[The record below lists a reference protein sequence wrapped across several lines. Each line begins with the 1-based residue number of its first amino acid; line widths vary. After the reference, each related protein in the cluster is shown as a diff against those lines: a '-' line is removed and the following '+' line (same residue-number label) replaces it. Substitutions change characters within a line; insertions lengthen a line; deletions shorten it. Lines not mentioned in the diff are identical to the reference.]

1 MSGVTIRSPISQE
14 ARADL
19 AMHSNLVA
27 SLLSARGIQTQEEA
41 ARFIAPDYERDAH
54 DPYLLKDMD
63 RAVARIVAATEAKEH
78 IVIYSDYDMD
88 GIPGAVALGDFFK
101 KIGYKNYT
109 HYIPHRN
116 REGFGLNIP
125 AIEQLSAQG
134 ANVII
139 TIDHGIGAVKETE
152 RAQELGIDVIITDHH
167 LPHDPPAGGL
177 PPAYAVI
184 DHKRTDCI
192 YPEKILCG
200 AGMAFKLVQALVRSG
215 YWDIPAGWEKWLL
228 DMVGMATIADM
239 VPLTGENR
247 MLAYYGLV
255 VLRKSRR
262 PGLRALL
269 AQAKVDQRMLTEDD
283 VGFSIAPRINAASR
297 MGVPMDAFK
306 LLATD
311 DETEAQ
317 TLALHLNKIND
328 ERKGHVAAI
337 AKEIKKR
344 IALLGDAREVIVMG
358 NPAWKP
364 SLLGLVASSVV
375 EEYKRPVFLWG
386 REEGTTIKGSCRS
399 DGSASVVAIMT
410 KAHEAFI
417 EYGGHVAAGGFSVK
431 DEMIHTL
438 EQILIEGYNAI
449 PRGTG
454 IEERVIDTQL
464 SLGDVTFAT
473 YRDIA
478 ALAPFGQGNPKPVF
492 LFEHVTVEEV
502 RMFGKGSEHLELA
515 LRDAHGDTSVA
526 IGFFMNPEQFET
538 KVETGSAID
547 LIATIEQSNFRG
559 RRSIRLR
566 IVDVV

>member
-1 MSGVTIRSPISQE
+1 
-14 ARADL
+14 
-19 AMHSNLVA
+19 
-27 SLLSARGIQTQEEA
+27 
-41 ARFIAPDYERDAH
+41 
-54 DPYLLKDMD
+54 
-63 RAVARIVAATEAKEH
+63 
-78 IVIYSDYDMD
+78 
-88 GIPGAVALGDFFK
+88 
-101 KIGYKNYT
+101 
-109 HYIPHRN
+109 
-116 REGFGLNIP
+116 
-125 AIEQLSAQG
+125 
-134 ANVII
+134 
-139 TIDHGIGAVKETE
+139 
-152 RAQELGIDVIITDHH
+152 
-167 LPHDPPAGGL
+167 
-177 PPAYAVI
+177 
-184 DHKRTDCI
+184 
-192 YPEKILCG
+192 
-200 AGMAFKLVQALVRSG
+200 
-215 YWDIPAGWEKWLL
+215 
-228 DMVGMATIADM
+228 MVGMATIADM

-526 IGFFMNPEQFET
+526 IGFFMNPEQFGTKIET
-538 KVETGSAID
+538 ESVLD

>member
-19 AMHSNLVA
+19 IVHSDLVA

-41 ARFIAPDYERDAH
+41 ARFIAPDYERDSH

-63 RAVARIVAATEAKEH
+63 RAVARIIAAIEAQEH

-125 AIEQLSAQG
+125 AIEQLSKQG
-134 ANVII
+134 ANMII
-139 TIDHGIGAVKETE
+139 TVDHGIGAVKETE
-152 RAQELGIDVIITDHH
+152 RAQELGIDVIVTDHH
-167 LPHDPPAGGL
+167 LPHETL

-184 DHKRTDCI
+184 DHKRTDCT

-200 AGMAFKLVQALVRSG
+200 AGVAFKLVQALVRSG
-215 YWDIPAGWEKWLL
+215 HWDIPAGWEKWLL

-255 VLRKSRR
+255 VLRKSKR

-269 AQAKVDQRMLTEDD
+269 AQAKVDQRNVTEDD

-311 DETEAQ
+311 DEAEAQ

-328 ERKGHVAAI
+328 ERKGHVAVI

-344 IALLGDAREVIVMG
+344 IGLLGDVRDVIVMG
-358 NPAWKP
+358 NPQWKP

-399 DGSASVVAIMT
+399 DGSSSVVAIM
-410 KAHEAFI
+410 AHASDSFI

-438 EQILIEGYNAI
+438 EHVLIEGYERA
-449 PRGTG
+449 PRDVGGTG
-454 IEERVIDTQL
+454 RAVDMQL
-464 SLGDVTFAT
+464 SLGDVTHAT
-473 YRDIA
+473 WNMIS
-478 ALAPFGQGNPKPVF
+478 ALAPFGEGNPKPLF
-492 LFEHVTVEEV
+492 LFEHLTVEEV
-502 RMFGKGSEHLELA
+502 RMFGKGSEHLELT
-515 LRDAHGDTSVA
+515 LRDGHGDTAVA

-538 KVETGSAID
+538 KVETGSVID
-547 LIATIEQSNFRG
+547 LIATVEQSNFRG

-566 IVDVV
+566 IVDVM